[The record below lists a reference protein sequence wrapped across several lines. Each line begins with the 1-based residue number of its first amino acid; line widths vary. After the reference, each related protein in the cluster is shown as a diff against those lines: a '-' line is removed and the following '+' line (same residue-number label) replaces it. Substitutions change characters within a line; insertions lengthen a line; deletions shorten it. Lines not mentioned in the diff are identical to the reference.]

1 MKNLKVILAAL
12 TIFTFLFTA
21 CKSPEKL
28 LENGNYDYTIDRS
41 IRKIAGKKK
50 KDPVYVA
57 ALEEAFE
64 RATKADMRRIET
76 LKREGSGNYWVKVH
90 DIENGIAR
98 RQNKISP
105 LLPLQDKRGYQA
117 AFSFVRIDEMLTES
131 RQNAAEFYYVRGNS
145 FMNAARNGD
154 KNAARSA
161 YQILAKTK
169 KYFDNYKDR
178 ANLMK
183 EAHDLGIVHIIYTTE
198 NRAGTT
204 LPYGFDQEIKNV
216 SVRDFNTFWKTY
228 YSKPVRGVVMDYRV
242 VMSVEE
248 IRAGREEYRE
258 REYVDLKEIKDGF
271 TYVLDNNGNV
281 LKDTLG
287 NDIKV
292 DRFVTISASVLETY
306 QYKNALVKGRLEY
319 FDARTN
325 ERTYSDA
332 IVAEAVFDNYAATF
346 RGDRRALSNESRR
359 HIGNSPRPFPTD
371 SQLIMTAARK
381 MRPAIKSKMAN
392 RDLTPRIAVVAGN

>member
-1 MKNLKVILAAL
+1 MKNLKNILAVL

-41 IRKIAGKKK
+41 VRKLAGKKK
-50 KDPVYVA
+50 KDPAYVA

-76 LKREGSGNYWVKVH
+76 LKKEGTGNYWVKVNN
-90 DIENGIAR
+90 IELGIR
-98 RQNKISP
+98 CRQSTISP

-117 AFSFVRIDEMLTES
+117 TFSFVRIDEMLAES
-131 RQNAAEFYYVRGNS
+131 RKNAAEYYYVRANS
-145 FMNAARNGD
+145 YMNSARNGD

-161 YQILAKTK
+161 YNTLTKTK
-169 KYFDNYKDR
+169 EYFENYKDR
-178 ANLMK
+178 ANLMH
-183 EAHDLGIVHIIYTTE
+183 EAHNLGMVHVLYSTE

-204 LPYGFDQEIKNV
+204 LPHGFDQELKNV
-216 SVRDFNTFWKTY
+216 NVRDFNTFWKTY
-228 YSKPVRGVVMDYRV
+228 YSQPVNGVVLDYRV

-258 REYVDLKEIKDGF
+258 REYVDLKEIKDGY

-292 DRFVTISASVLETY
+292 DRYRTISASVLETY

-325 ERTYSDA
+325 EKTYSDV
-332 IVAEAVFDNYAATF
+332 IVAEAIFDNYAATF
-346 RGDRRALSNESRR
+346 RGDRRALSSDSRR

-371 SQLIMTAARK
+371 NQLIMTAAGK
-381 MRPAIKSKMAN
+381 MRPVIKNKMAN
-392 RDLTPRIAVVAGN
+392 KDLTPRIAVVAGN